1 MASSVSDNER
11 EGLERFM
18 TGLVRRNPGEP
29 EFHQAVRE
37 VAESVLPF
45 VAAHP
50 EYREACILERLTE
63 PTGSSPSA

>member
-1 MASSVSDNER
+1 MSNPKDSAELRTELD
-11 EGLERFM
+11 RFM

-45 VAAHP
+45 TLEHP
-50 EYREACILERLTE
+50 VY
-63 PTGSSPSA
+63 PTARRRPQEVTR